1 MLHRNK
7 KRRFLVWLGIFVFLF
22 IAKNHFTFAYTTQNQ
37 YDDYTDLDLIRFHI
51 RAESNQTIHQQEK
64 MAVREAVLRYMDQK
78 ISKVSDK
85 LQMRRQILEHR
96 QDLEQTIQNTL
107 KSYGADP
114 GVAIYFTKEFFPMR
128 KYGQTIVPAGI
139 YEAMRIDLGKAKGKN
154 WWCILYPSFC
164 LIDSNHVLENPKD
177 KEKLEAMFEGEQVK
191 VKYKSYLKELV
202 EKHWKDKK

>member
-1 MLHRNK
+1 MLHRNT

-22 IAKNHFTFAYTTQNQ
+22 ISRNYFTFAHTTQNQ
-37 YDDYTDLDLIRFHI
+37 YEDYTNLDLIRFHI
-51 RAESNQTIHQQEK
+51 RAESDQNIHQQEK
-64 MAVREAVLRYMDQK
+64 MAVRETVLRYMEQN

-85 LQMRRQILEHR
+85 SQMRRQILAHR
-96 QDLEQTIQNTL
+96 QDLEQTVQNTL
-107 KSYGADP
+107 NTYGTDAT
-114 GVAIYFTKEFFPMR
+114 VAIYFTKEFFPMR

-177 KEKLEAMFEGEQVK
+177 KEKLEAMLEGKTVN
-191 VKYKSYLKELV
+191 VKYKSYIKKLV